1 MGVLWEVPGGFGEFR
16 GIQGGQG
23 SRGFQGGSRGVW
35 GFPGGFQGLQT
46 PNFQRISENFDKS

>member
-1 MGVLWEVPGGFGEFR
+1 MSSGGFR
-16 GIQGGQG
+16 GVGGPG
-23 SRGFQGGSRGVW
+23 DSRGVW